1 MVRADPGT
9 ASRLD
14 TLYTPH
20 FSLSNER
27 TLPEA
32 PSILLLIELG
42 HTHLSINN
50 WQEPRDLLDWL
61 ELIKMQ
67 SPELGIFPTQ
77 GSNPG
82 LPHCRQIL
90 YQLSHQ
96 GSLGLGQLT

>member
-14 TLYTPH
+14 NLYTPH

-32 PSILLLIELG
+32 SRILLLIELG
-42 HTHLSINN
+42 HLSINN

-77 GSNPG
+77 GLNPG
-82 LPHCRQIL
+82 PLHCRQIL

-96 GSLGLGQLT
+96 GSLGLGQLN